1 MRHLWPA
8 VLFFAGFSLLAGA
21 ETAFP
26 PGSPVF
32 DAAKPEARLLGVLPK
47 TFRSSSAPVRGWFRT
62 HPLARYADY
71 YALTLPDGTQ
81 GFVTPDAQVREGEPR
96 WTRDAPFAGKL
107 LIPAALGVLF
117 FCLYRLYR
125 FPADRKKPGYYTAI
139 VISARVALLAYV
151 VCMAGNI
158 VCNPA
163 DEPGYFAV
171 GYDVLHGKFAGP
183 WTYPAGHGVLMM
195 LPWIALTGARDYFD
209 LAVPL
214 SWFSG
219 FVLGPLALFLGFR
232 ILLALKIGL
241 KTAFAGILAWALL
254 PFFVHHAPDWI
265 RLDFTNFF
273 GMPSFT
279 MSFRYYMEL
288 IGSGFNGMSDMFA
301 AVLVFACLFFA
312 LQMPVRLRYLAAV
325 SFLFGLACLVRL
337 NNIFYAPVLGFL
349 LLARFMPTFADYRA
363 VVRFLLV
370 GSAAYL
376 AVVGIQFAVNHHQF
390 GDCWTFPYSLHSPDR
405 APGDRPAD
413 GFTLATLL
421 KGTNLRYL
429 LESNRF
435 VLSFAIAGL
444 VLLPDRKLRAVLGL
458 WSIPVILFF
467 CGYSHTFCDAVRFI
481 LPTYVPLLAAAA
493 CGFAARRRDKRW
505 LVAGFAAAAGLIL
518 WHNGVAFA
526 ILLAVLL
533 ARSICDAAR
542 YLTALR
548 IQK

>member
-1 MRHLWPA
+1 M
-8 VLFFAGFSLLAGA
+8 
-21 ETAFP
+21 FP
-26 PGSPVF
+26 TGTPVF
-32 DAAKPEARLLGVLPK
+32 DAAKPDARLLGVLPE
-47 TFRSSSAPVRGWFRT
+47 TLRSASAPVRVWFRT

-71 YALTLPDGTQ
+71 YALTLPDG
-81 GFVTPDAQVREGEPR
+81 AQVWGSPDLWRDEQGRLRCSRE
-96 WTRDAPFAGKL
+96 APLAGRL

-117 FCLYRLYR
+117 FSLYRMYR
-125 FPADRKKPGYYTAI
+125 FPADRKKPGYYAAI
-139 VISARVALLAYV
+139 AVSARVALLAYV

-183 WTYPAGHGVLMM
+183 WTYPVGHGVLMM

-209 LAVPL
+209 FAVPL

-219 FVLGPLALFLGFR
+219 FVLGPLALLLGFR
-232 ILLALKIGL
+232 ILLALKVGL

-254 PFFVHHAPDWI
+254 PFFVHHVPLWDK
-265 RLDFTNFF
+265 LVFLNFF
-273 GMPSFT
+273 GMPSFAG
-279 MSFRYYMEL
+279 SFRYYMEL

-301 AVLVFACLFFA
+301 AVLVFACLLIA
-312 LQMPVRLRYLAAV
+312 LKMPVRLRYLAGV
-325 SFLFGLACLVRL
+325 SVLFGLACLVRL
-337 NNIFYAPVLGFL
+337 NNIFYAPVLGSL
-349 LLARFMPTFADYRA
+349 LLARFMPTFTDFRA

-376 AVVGIQFAVNHHQF
+376 AVVGIQFAVNYHQF
-390 GDCWTFPYSLHSPDR
+390 GACWTFPYSLHALDR

-421 KGTNLRYL
+421 KTANLRYL

-435 VLSFAIAGL
+435 VLSFAVAGL
-444 VLLPDRKLRAVLGL
+444 VLLPDRKLRATLGL

-481 LPTYVPLLAAAA
+481 LPTYVPLLAAAV

-505 LVAGFAAAAGLIL
+505 LIAGFAIAAGLIL
-518 WHNGVAFA
+518 WHNGIA
-526 ILLAVLL
+526 IAVLLTVLL
-533 ARSICDAAR
+533 ARSGYDAAR